1 MRTYF
6 FVVPIHELFQVG
18 ESSAGV
24 ILPIDDL
31 REEDLVDVDQDGI
44 DVETCSLR
52 VERVAE
58 GTWIV
63 ARTDAVDFESFNDLR
78 ARVIEA

>member
-1 MRTYF
+1 MA
-6 FVVPIHELFQVG
+6 IHELIGVG

-31 REEDLVDVDQDGI
+31 REEDLVQVASDGI
-44 DVETCSLR
+44 DVENCSLR

-58 GTWIV
+58 GIWIV
-63 ARTDAVDFESFNDLR
+63 ARTDAVDFESFNALR